1 MVGNWTDSEISELLS
16 VLLLLL
22 LMAVVFITAICW
34 NVLGLCIPAS
44 LCHACEIA
52 QHVAVPTLGRCVLAG
67 RGAAAHELL
76 QAGSSGRFI
85 VAVAVLQPPSS
96 AEPHL
101 RPSLPPGKGLV
112 LEDGSLL
119 PQLGSDSL
127 RSHAALSQVLID
139 PLFQHCSLCD

>member
-1 MVGNWTDSEISELLS
+1 MSL
-16 VLLLLL
+16 
-22 LMAVVFITAICW
+22 ACVFQHRYAMPVKLRNTLPYLPWFAACW
-34 NVLGLCIPAS
+34 LAEVQLG
-44 LCHACEIA
+44 
-52 QHVAVPTLGRCVLAG
+52 
-67 RGAAAHELL
+67 HELL

-101 RPSLPPGKGLV
+101 RPSLPSGKGLA

-119 PQLGSDSL
+119 PQLDSDSL

-139 PLFQHCSLCD
+139 PLFQH